1 MRYHLHLI
9 TGFTRETLER
19 FLYPHVNDDFVI
31 SENLTDSNRNP
42 CKSIVLAFASVED
55 RDHVQSLFRVR
66 GHRLAPRSKRV
77 EHYSA
82 VA

>member
-9 TGFTRETLER
+9 TGFTRKALEH
-19 FLYPHVNDDFVI
+19 FLDSHVCDDFII
-31 SENLTDSNRNP
+31 SENLTDSNTNHSKP
-42 CKSIVLAFASVED
+42 IVLAFSSIQD
-55 RDHVQSLFRVR
+55 RDHVQSLMRVR
-66 GHRLAPRSKRV
+66 GHRLAPRSLRI